1 VLPLQL
7 ADAPDPQVMLL
18 MLLLPVTLTTMLV
31 LAPFTVKYSSLP
43 API

>member
-7 ADAPDPQVMLL
+7 AEAPLPQVMLL
-18 MLLLPVTLTTMLV
+18 MLLPPVMLTTMLV
-31 LAPFTVKYSSLP
+31 LAPFTVKYNSLP